1 MNTEAAE
8 KAQKTKSIV
17 DFLWNVI
24 RFSNAGIFFELIYL
38 YYEVY
43 YYTTFASTKRNS
55 SAESGSCMHVNISL
69 LSLFAQQLAMLNQ
82 QKKIMERVDFATR
95 KIASALSPTVEII
108 INGNVWT
115 IKTMSTFKSE
125 EAKFELN
132 KEIELTTMDGRN
144 IKMLCT
150 LENGRLIQK
159 QMAMK
164 AGDKDTEIIREINGN
179 EMLTWYDNFL
189 KISNWKVENFDI
201 YLVQTKAYLLSLSVL
216 YAEQSSQRHFT
227 SSNHGLIPYACLHFC
242 EDAFPLDFKL
252 RFLSFHVC
260 TIPSGTGSKFHPFS
274 NENSIIHF
282 EYLDAQP
289 NPLPFPGRMRLL
301 LRANVSR
308 SPPDRVNVR
317 LFLRKYLIK
326 SGWVRLPCLSGFGS
340 CLYICLLTSDL
351 FGCPVEPMYYN
362 INDSFMLNSVDF
374 APRIAPK
381 DLHIFMA
388 NLTKLMRVSI
398 AAAVATAFNFLSS
411 NALTI
416 NNSLFW
422 LNNTQRLPRWPFIK
436 KSCGVEDTELSI
448 RAVVKLGHEQQQ
460 EYKFPYY
467 IYANYKLQKYVG
479 KMTIL
484 SVRHS
489 AIIVLK
495 FNDAICVLQE
505 QCATAIVIRIAS
517 ILPLK
522 KSTVIID
529 NKHREQS
536 VVCQTIIFQGMKFQS
551 SIIGDNGLRNWNFV
565 FLISQKK
572 NHKSNFLET

>member
-1 MNTEAAE
+1 MPLERLISVLHLIQMMTVLTVHLQYRTVTNSMQLNSFHSKIALQL
-8 KAQKTKSIV
+8 KKSKCLLLKCRPTQHLRVHVPSTYLLTGSCVCIFTNFV
-17 DFLWNVI
+17 DFSVYALTSGQNESSPEGSASNHDHG
-24 RFSNAGIFFELIYL
+24 RLLANPSTTPLSSSALSSYHGGLSSGLANDFQLPSSDLNLLGNFSSAVLLGNWSGQSTLGLSTASHGLAVNELANLNESNLQNTGDTTTLVHNSISVKQEPVTSRGGKTDQMRCQITRTGNNTLSNYPPTTDIGDNAERSTFKDQPPQ
-38 YYEVY
+38 
-43 YYTTFASTKRNS
+43 FASTKRNS

-82 QKKIMERVDFATR
+82 QKKIMESIFSNSLL
-95 KIASALSPTVEII
+95 IMFS
-108 INGNVWT
+108 
-115 IKTMSTFKSE
+115 
-125 EAKFELN
+125 
-132 KEIELTTMDGRN
+132 
-144 IKMLCT
+144 KMLCT

-274 NENSIIHF
+274 LQRLRLYS
-282 EYLDAQP
+282 D
-289 NPLPFPGRMRLL
+289 LP
-301 LRANVSR
+301 V
-308 SPPDRVNVR
+308 
-317 LFLRKYLIK
+317 
-326 SGWVRLPCLSGFGS
+326 
-340 CLYICLLTSDL
+340 CLLTSDL

-436 KSCGVEDTELSI
+436 KSVFCI
-448 RAVVKLGHEQQQ
+448 
-460 EYKFPYY
+460 F
-467 IYANYKLQKYVG
+467 
-479 KMTIL
+479 
-484 SVRHS
+484 SV
-489 AIIVLK
+489 A
-495 FNDAICVLQE
+495 
-505 QCATAIVIRIAS
+505 
-517 ILPLK
+517 
-522 KSTVIID
+522 
-529 NKHREQS
+529 
-536 VVCQTIIFQGMKFQS
+536 
-551 SIIGDNGLRNWNFV
+551 
-565 FLISQKK
+565 
-572 NHKSNFLET
+572 